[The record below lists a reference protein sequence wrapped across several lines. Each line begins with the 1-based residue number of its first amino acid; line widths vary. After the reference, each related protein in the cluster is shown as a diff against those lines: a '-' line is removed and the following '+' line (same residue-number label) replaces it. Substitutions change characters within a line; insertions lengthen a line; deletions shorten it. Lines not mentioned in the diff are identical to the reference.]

1 MSSAFYLFEI
11 AMQTI
16 QKTITRK
23 ADLRPLIANLK
34 TLYLAQ
40 DDAGFWQLLESE
52 ILQHRVKFPL
62 LEFVAREL
70 VQFIPQ
76 DKQLDFTDTLVTKTY
91 EGQYVIL
98 GIVLQER
105 LVTDMAQSFAKAEEY
120 IIYGDKWYA
129 CDIISERVFGV
140 GLLQDFDTA
149 VSHIQTNIAHPN
161 PWIVRS
167 AGIATHYA
175 TYKGLAKEK
184 VVVLFEM
191 LLPAAQSKDKNIK
204 KGVGWAF
211 KTIAKHHPDIVQP
224 RLDTIQNDPAI
235 NNWCKQKL
243 VIGLQTA
250 QKNG

>member
-11 AMQTI
+11 AMQTT

-23 ADLRPLIANLK
+23 ADIRPLIAKLE
-34 TLYLAQ
+34 TLYLDQ
-40 DDAGFWQLLESE
+40 DDAGFWQLLEGE

-105 LVTDMAQSFAKAEEY
+105 MATQMTQSFAKAVDY
-120 IIYGDKWYA
+120 MIQADVWYA

-149 VSHIQTNIAHPN
+149 VSHIQANINHVN
-161 PWIVRS
+161 PWVVRS
-167 AGIATHYA
+167 TGIATHYA

-184 VVVLFEM
+184 VVVLFDM
-191 LLPAAQSKDKNIK
+191 LMPAAQSKDKNIK

-211 KTIAKHHPDIVQP
+211 KTIAKHHPDIVKS
-224 RLDTIQNDPAI
+224 RLDAIQNDPAI
-235 NNWCKQKL
+235 NSWCKQKL
-243 VIGLQTA
+243 VIGLQMA

>member
-1 MSSAFYLFEI
+1 MPNS
-11 AMQTI
+11 

-23 ADLRPLIANLK
+23 ADLRPLISKLE

-40 DDAGFWQLLESE
+40 DDAGFWQLLEGE

-76 DKQLDFTDTLVTKTY
+76 DKQLAFTDTLVTKNY

-105 LVTDMAQSFAKAEEY
+105 MPTEMTPSFTKAEEY
-120 IIYGDKWYA
+120 MILGDKWYA

-140 GLLQDFDTA
+140 ALLQDFDTA
-149 VSHIQTNIAHPN
+149 VSHIQTNITHPN

-167 AGIATHYA
+167 TGIATHYA
-175 TYKGLAKEK
+175 TYKGLAKEN
-184 VVVLFEM
+184 VVVLFETLM
-191 LLPAAQSKDKNIK
+191 PAAQSKDKNIK
-204 KGVGWAF
+204 KGIGWAF

-224 RLDTIQNDPAI
+224 QLDTIQNDPAI

-243 VIGLQTA
+243 VIGLQMA